1 MNDTKAVQEIYE
13 FLYDEGY
20 WDNDRDAKRGKQSLS
35 DAIKRV
41 GYDNANKLAAEV
53 VARPGFSENE
63 EDIEE
68 WLKDAISFISE
79 SSENVAIR
87 LTYDSM
93 IHPDSLSKYE
103 KNAKKFNVNF
113 EAKMRYDNEPETVP
127 ALQYTI
133 SGTKDE
139 VVKLLTNKS
148 MPWGFNKKEALETIE
163 QNTINESDKNGVY
176 ARLNELLLNESE
188 VTIKHF
194 SVNESA
200 IVLPNGNITYTIDG
214 GRTWQ
219 INEAAASDDA
229 TLDAIKMSLPNLV
242 KEVQSKLGLSPEFKV
257 SIDNKGRYSIVAD
270 VTGNAGTIDAL
281 VETCVVSFSEGSLN
295 SHGNKIEFYPV
306 IKTIIDGKIVY
317 FDAGMSSLTFDLDS
331 KQFKLN
337 VSRGKSMFK

>member
-41 GYDNANKLAAEV
+41 GYDNANKLAAEL

-63 EDIEE
+63 EDIEM
-68 WLKDAISFISE
+68 WLADAISVLNE
-79 SSENVAIR
+79 SSENVTIR

-163 QNTINESDKNGVY
+163 QNTINESDKNGVS

-229 TLDAIKMSLPNLV
+229 ILDAIKMSLPNLV
-242 KEVQSKLGLSPEFKV
+242 KEVQIKLGLSPEFKV
-257 SIDNKGRYSIVAD
+257 STDNKGRYSIVAD

-281 VETCVVSFSEGSLN
+281 VETCVVSFSEGALN
-295 SHGNKIEFYPV
+295 SHGNRIEFYPV